1 MNHLSR
7 FIKTTNFGFPNIPE
21 QVQSIGSNKRGGPG
35 VQTPAGGKQTP
46 PAAFPDNWNMY
57 PAWQLIFRWD

>member
-21 QVQSIGSNKRGGPG
+21 QVQSCSNKRGGPG

-46 PAAFPDNWNMY
+46 PAAFPDNWNTMY